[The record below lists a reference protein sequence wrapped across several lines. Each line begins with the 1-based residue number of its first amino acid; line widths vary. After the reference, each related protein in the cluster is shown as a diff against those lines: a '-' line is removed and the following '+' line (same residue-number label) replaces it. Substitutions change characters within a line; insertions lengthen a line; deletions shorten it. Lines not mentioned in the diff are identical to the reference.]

1 MFIHLITLY
10 DIIELSLIN
19 KYHINNQTL
28 SSVRI
33 YLNIYSY
40 KFMLNFKLF
49 QTWPKFVKVSD
60 SFE

>member
-10 DIIELSLIN
+10 DIIELSL
-19 KYHINNQTL
+19 TL